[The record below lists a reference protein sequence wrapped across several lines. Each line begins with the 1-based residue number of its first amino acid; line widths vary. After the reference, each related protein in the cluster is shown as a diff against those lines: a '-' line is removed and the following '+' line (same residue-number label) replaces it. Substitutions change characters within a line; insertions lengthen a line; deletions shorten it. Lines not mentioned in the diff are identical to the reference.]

1 MKRILLLVLI
11 SFVAVSASAQKKFTF
26 GPKAGFTVA
35 NLHVDDDDQNDQVSG
50 VKAGLVIGAFAE
62 YRAVKWFAVS
72 ADVLFARKGAQ
83 NEFKMSTSE
92 FNMETE
98 NNFKLNYID
107 VPVLANFYVTKR
119 LALKAGIQP
128 SFLLSAKNKVSQKS
142 NGESINETV
151 DLKREMNKVDFAI
164 PVGISY
170 SFKMGLVLDL
180 RYHIAC
186 TNLLKDGDY
195 KLTNQVASLTV
206 GWRF

>member
-1 MKRILLLVLI
+1 MKRILLFVLI

-35 NLHVDDDDQNDQVSG
+35 NLHADDDGQNDQISG
-50 VKAGLVIGAFAE
+50 VKTGLVVGAFAE

-83 NEFKMSTSE
+83 NDFSISTSE
-92 FNMETE
+92 FSTNTE
-98 NNFKLNYID
+98 NNYKLSYID
-107 VPVLANFYVTKR
+107 VPVMANFYVTKR

-128 SFLLSAKNKVSQKS
+128 SFLVGAKNKMSATV
-142 NGESINETV
+142 NGESQNETI
-151 DLKREMNKVDFAI
+151 DLKDDMNSVDFAI

-195 KLTNQVASLTV
+195 KLTNQVATLTV
-206 GWRF
+206 GWKF

>member
-151 DLKREMNKVDFAI
+151 DLKKEMNKVDFAI

>member
-151 DLKREMNKVDFAI
+151 DLKKEMNKVDFAI

-186 TNLLKDGDY
+186 TNLPKDGDY

>member
-1 MKRILLLVLI
+1 MKHILLLVLI

-35 NLHVDDDDQNDQVSG
+35 NLHVDDDDQNDQISG

-83 NEFKMSTSE
+83 NEFKESTSG
-92 FNMETE
+92 FDRETE

-107 VPVLANFYVTKR
+107 VPVLANFYVAKGF
-119 LALKAGIQP
+119 AIKAGIQP
-128 SFLLSAKNKVSQKS
+128 SFLLSAKNKVSQKT
-142 NGESINETV
+142 NGELKKETV
-151 DLKREMNKVDFAI
+151 DFKKELNKVDFAI

-186 TNLLKDGDY
+186 TDLLKDGDY

-206 GWRF
+206 GWKF